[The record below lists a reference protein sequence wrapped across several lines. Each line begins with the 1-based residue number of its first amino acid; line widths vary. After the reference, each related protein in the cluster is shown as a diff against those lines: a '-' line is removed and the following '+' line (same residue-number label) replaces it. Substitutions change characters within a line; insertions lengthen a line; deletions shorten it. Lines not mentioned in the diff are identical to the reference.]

1 MTLKGILKNSLELLA
16 LATVAITQPIL
27 DLYGRNLPIFATAKV
42 SEIEVAI
49 FLFAVAV
56 LPTLIAVAIEVL
68 VGFIRRGALDL
79 VHRTLAGLL
88 GTIFGLAITRQ
99 IGLSIDVVAFIVS
112 VGIGVGITT
121 ALHRWRGV
129 RTFVSYISAL
139 APLLL
144 AVFVV
149 QILPVFSGSNGEV
162 VASNSNNP
170 NTPIVLIVF
179 DESPLFA
186 LLDAEGNINAQ
197 RFPGFARLASKSTWH
212 RNALA
217 VSQHT
222 TQAVPAIFTSN
233 IPKRGDQPFL
243 SVHPNNIFTMLQ
255 RTYPINGY
263 ESVTSLCP
271 INTCASAN
279 PTDLER
285 LNVPRLRTFLKDA
298 TVVFGHRVLPQS
310 TRNKLPVIGQSWG
323 KFSVGDDS
331 STSDA
336 PGPKVK
342 ADDKFD
348 MTRAGGPFFQL
359 KMYNDAINR
368 MIADPRNT
376 ATILHLIAPHRPW
389 VMLPDLRANT
399 ATEFLG
405 DLNPLEGISARSD
418 YQRYLYQLGGVDA
431 MISSLIRRMEKAGI
445 WDKSLVVVT
454 ADHGISFEPGLMK
467 RTTDF
472 ASAGQVTDLFTIPM
486 FVKMPQQSVGAVDDC
501 AVTNLDLLP
510 TIMEV
515 SGVATSVEMQGT
527 SLVNSCPVR
536 EKRKVT
542 TTKISTE
549 IVSSFSMVRE
559 RSDRYAKWIN
569 RDGELGRIAG
579 LTAQQGV
586 LGTTVTTTQTSTA
599 VTAWRSS
606 FVEMFENISD
616 KIGQTVPVLLVG
628 EIDVK
633 TALPQ
638 GAEGFVT
645 IDGKIAGIIDEL
657 SAAQAGTLPFTVML
671 DYTMLTAGAHKVS
684 LLLHTKDNGRD
695 VYENVGELTR

>member
-49 FLFAVAV
+49 FLLVVAV

-79 VHRTLAGLL
+79 VHRSLVGLL

-99 IGLSIDVVAFIVS
+99 IGLSIDALAFIVS
-112 VGIGVGITT
+112 AGIGVGITT

-139 APLLL
+139 APLLM

-170 NTPIVLIVF
+170 NAPIVLIVF

-186 LLDAEGNINAQ
+186 LLDAEGNINAR
-197 RFPGFARLASKSTWH
+197 RFPGFADLASKSTWH

-222 TQAVPAIFTSN
+222 TQAVPAIFTSR

-255 RTYPINGY
+255 STYPINGY

-285 LNVPRLRTFLKDA
+285 LNATRLRAFLKDA
-298 TVVFGHRVLPQS
+298 SVVFGHRVLPQS
-310 TRNKLPVIGQSWG
+310 TRKKLPVIGQSWG
-323 KFSVGDDS
+323 KFSVGNDTPTVNS
-331 STSDA
+331 SGAQAKPEDKFSMTFDEMFFQVKIFSDA
-336 PGPKVK
+336 I
-342 ADDKFD
+342 D
-348 MTRAGGPFFQL
+348 
-359 KMYNDAINR
+359 R

-376 ATILHLIAPHRPW
+376 ATILHLVAPHRPW

-399 ATEFLG
+399 VIKYLG
-405 DLNPLEGISARSD
+405 DLNPPEGTRARTD

-431 MISSLIRRMEKAGI
+431 MISSLIERMEKAGI

-454 ADHGISFEPGLMK
+454 ADHGISLEPGLMK
-467 RTTDF
+467 RATDF
-472 ASAGQVTDLFTIPM
+472 TNAGQVTDLFTIPM
-486 FVKMPQQSVGAVDDC
+486 FVKMPQQAVGAIDDC

-515 SGVATSVEMQGT
+515 SGVVTSVEMQGT

-536 EKRKVT
+536 EKRAVT
-542 TTKISTE
+542 TTQISTE
-549 IVSSFSMVRE
+549 IASSFAMVRE

-569 RDGELGRIAG
+569 RDGELGHIAG
-579 LTAQQGV
+579 LAAQQGV
-586 LGTTVTTTQTSTA
+586 LGTTVATTQTSTA
-599 VTAWRSS
+599 VTTWRSS
-606 FVEMFENISD
+606 FAEMFK
-616 KIGQTVPVLLVG
+616 KINSGVGQAVPALLVG

-633 TALPQ
+633 AVLPQ

-645 IDGKIAGIIDEL
+645 VDGKIAGIIDEL
-657 SAAQAGTLPFTVML
+657 SAAQVGTLPFTVML
-671 DYTMLTAGAHKVS
+671 DYTMLTAGPHQVS
-684 LLLHTKDNGRD
+684 LVIHTKDNGRD
-695 VYENVGELTR
+695 VYEDVGELTR

>member
-27 DLYGRNLPIFATAKV
+27 DLYGKNLPIFATARV

-49 FLFAVAV
+49 FLFVVAV
-56 LPTLIAVAIEVL
+56 LPTLIAVVIEVL

-79 VHRTLAGLL
+79 VHRCLVGLL

-112 VGIGVGITT
+112 AGIGVGITM

-129 RTFVSYISAL
+129 RSFVSYISAL
-139 APLLL
+139 APLLM

-149 QILPVFSGSNGEV
+149 QIIPVFSGSTGEV
-162 VASNSNNP
+162 VALNSNNP
-170 NTPIVLIVF
+170 NTPIVLLVF

-197 RFPGFARLASKSTWH
+197 RFPGFAKLASKSTWH

-222 TQAVPAIFTSN
+222 TQAVPAIFTSK

-243 SVHPNNIFTMLQ
+243 SAHPNNIFTMLQ
-255 RTYPINGY
+255 GTYPINGY
-263 ESVTSLCP
+263 EPVTSLCP
-271 INTCASAN
+271 INTCASTN

-285 LNVPRLRTFLKDA
+285 LNVSRLRTFLKDA
-298 TVVFGHRVLPQS
+298 SVVFGHRVLPQS
-310 TRNKLPVIGQSWG
+310 TRNRLPVIGQSWG
-323 KFSVGDDS
+323 KFAVGDSASLGDE
-331 STSDA
+331 
-336 PGPKVK
+336 PGLKVK
-342 ADDKFD
+342 ADDKFHMVKD
-348 MTRAGGPFFQL
+348 GGPFFQL
-359 KMYNDAINR
+359 KMYNDAIDR
-368 MIADPRNT
+368 MIADPRNS
-376 ATILHLIAPHRPW
+376 ATVLHLLTPHRPW
-389 VMLPDLRANT
+389 LMLPDLRGIT
-399 ATEFLG
+399 ALDYVG
-405 DLNPLEGISARSD
+405 DLNPLEGIAARTD
-418 YQRYLYQLGGVDA
+418 FQRYLYQLGGVDA
-431 MISSLIRRMEKAGI
+431 MISSLIRRMEKAGT

-454 ADHGISFEPGLMK
+454 ADHGITFEPGLMK

-472 ASAGQVTDLFTIPM
+472 TNAGQVTDLFTIPM
-486 FVKMPQQSVGAVDDC
+486 FIKMPQQSLGTVDDC

-559 RSDRYAKWIN
+559 RSDRYAQWIS
-569 RDGELGRIAG
+569 RDGELGQIAG
-579 LTAQQGV
+579 LKSQQGI
-586 LGTTVTTTQTSTA
+586 LGSTITATQTSTA
-599 VTAWRSS
+599 VSAWRSP
-606 FVEMFENISD
+606 FVEMFKNISD
-616 KIGQTVPVLLVG
+616 KIGQTVPALLFG
-628 EIDVK
+628 EIDIK
-633 TALPQ
+633 AALPQ
-638 GAEGFVT
+638 SAEGFVT

-657 SAAQAGTLPFTVML
+657 SAAQAGTLAFTVML
-671 DYTMLTAGAHKVS
+671 DYTMLTAGERKVS
-684 LLLHTKDNGRD
+684 LVIHTKENDRD
-695 VYENVGELTR
+695 EYENVGELTR

>member
-16 LATVAITQPIL
+16 LATVAITQPML
-27 DLYGRNLPIFATAKV
+27 DLYGKNLPIFATARV

-56 LPTLIAVAIEVL
+56 LPSLIAIAIEIL
-68 VGFIRRGALDL
+68 VGFIHRGALDL
-79 VHRTLAGLL
+79 VHRCLLGLL

-99 IGLSIDVVAFIVS
+99 IGLSMDALAFIVS
-112 VGIGVGITT
+112 AGIGVGITT

-139 APLLL
+139 APLLMV
-144 AVFVV
+144 VFVV
-149 QILPVFSGSNGEV
+149 QILPVFSGSTGEV
-162 VASNSNNP
+162 VALNSNNP
-170 NTPIVLIVF
+170 NTPIVLLVF

-255 RTYPINGY
+255 GTYPINGY
-263 ESVTSLCP
+263 EPVTSLCP
-271 INTCASAN
+271 INTCASTN

-285 LNVPRLRTFLKDA
+285 LNVSRLRTFLKDA
-298 TVVFGHRVLPQS
+298 SVVFGHRVLPQS

-323 KFSVGDDS
+323 KFAADDNAS
-331 STSDA
+331 ISDE
-336 PGPKVK
+336 PSPKVK
-342 ADDKFD
+342 ANDKFHMVKD
-348 MTRAGGPFFQL
+348 GGPFFQL
-359 KMYNDAINR
+359 KMYNDAIDR
-368 MIADPRNT
+368 MIADPRNS
-376 ATILHLIAPHRPW
+376 ATILHLLTPHRPW
-389 VMLPDLRANT
+389 LMLPDLRGIT

-405 DLNPLEGISARSD
+405 DLNPPEGISARTD

-431 MISSLIRRMEKAGI
+431 MISSLINRMEKAGA
-445 WDKSLVVVT
+445 WDKSLVIVT
-454 ADHGISFEPGLMK
+454 ADHGITFEPGLLK

-472 ASAGQVTDLFTIPM
+472 TNVGQVTDLFTIPM
-486 FVKMPQQSVGAVDDC
+486 FIKMPQQSLGTVDDC

-542 TTKISTE
+542 TTKTSAE
-549 IVSSFSMVRE
+549 IASSFSMVRE
-559 RSDRYAKWIN
+559 RSDRYAQWIS
-569 RDGELGRIAG
+569 RSGELGQIAG
-579 LTAQQGV
+579 LRSQQGV
-586 LGTTVTTTQTSTA
+586 LGTTISATQTSTA
-599 VTAWRSS
+599 VSAWRSPV
-606 FVEMFENISD
+606 VEMFKNISD
-616 KIGQTVPVLLVG
+616 KIGQTVPALLFG
-628 EIDVK
+628 EIDIK

-638 GAEGFVT
+638 GAEGFVM
-645 IDGKIAGIIDEL
+645 IDGKVAGIIDEL
-657 SAAQAGTLPFTVML
+657 SAAQAGTLAFTVIL
-671 DYTMLTAGAHKVS
+671 DYTMLTAGERKVS
-684 LLLHTKDNGRD
+684 LVIHTKENDRD

>member
-49 FLFAVAV
+49 FLFVVAV
-56 LPTLIAVAIEVL
+56 LPTLIAVVIEVL
-68 VGFIRRGALDL
+68 VGFIRSVALDL
-79 VHRTLAGLL
+79 VHRCLVGLL

-99 IGLSIDVVAFIVS
+99 IGLSIDVLAFMVS
-112 VGIGVGITT
+112 AGIGVGITM

-149 QILPVFSGSNGEV
+149 QILPVFYGSSGAV
-162 VASNSNNP
+162 VASNAVVSNP
-170 NTPIVLIVF
+170 PIVLIVF

-222 TQAVPAIFTSN
+222 TQAVPAIFTSK
-233 IPKRGDQPFL
+233 IPKRKDQPFL

-255 RTYPINGY
+255 GTYPINGY

-271 INTCASAN
+271 VNTCASAN

-285 LNVPRLRTFLKDA
+285 LNVTRLRTFLKDA
-298 TVVFGHRVLPQS
+298 SVVFGHRVLPQS
-310 TRNKLPVIGQSWG
+310 TRKKLPVIGQSWG
-323 KFSVGDDS
+323 KFSVGKGT
-331 STSDA
+331 STGDPSGLQA
-336 PGPKVK
+336 N

-359 KMYNDAINR
+359 KMFNEAIDR
-368 MIADPRNT
+368 MVNAPSNT

-399 ATEFLG
+399 ATEYLG
-405 DLNPLEGISARSD
+405 DLNPLEGISARTD
-418 YQRYLYQLGGVDA
+418 YQKYLYQLGGVDD
-431 MISSLIRRMEKAGI
+431 MISSLMRRMEKAGI

-472 ASAGQVTDLFTIPM
+472 TNAGQVTDLFTVPM
-486 FVKMPQQSVGAVDDC
+486 FIKMPQQVTGAIDDC

-515 SGVATSVEMQGT
+515 SGVVTNVEMQGT

-536 EKRKVT
+536 EKRAVT

-549 IVSSFSMVRE
+549 IASSFSMVRE
-559 RSDRYAKWIN
+559 RSERYAKWIN
-569 RDGELGRIAG
+569 RDGELGHIAG
-579 LTAQQGV
+579 LAAQQGV
-586 LGTTVTTTQTSTA
+586 LGTTVTTTRNSTA

-606 FVEMFENISD
+606 FVEMFKKINLG
-616 KIGQTVPVLLVG
+616 IGQTVPALLVG

-633 TALPQ
+633 AALPQ

-645 IDGKIAGIIDEL
+645 VDGKIAGIIDEL
-657 SAAQAGTLPFTVML
+657 SAAQVGILPFTVML
-671 DYTMLTAGAHKVS
+671 DYTMLTAGPHQVS
-684 LLLHTKDNGRD
+684 LVIHAKDNGHD
-695 VYENVGELTR
+695 VYENVGKLTR

>member
-49 FLFAVAV
+49 FLLVVAV

-79 VHRTLAGLL
+79 VHRSLVGLL

-99 IGLSIDVVAFIVS
+99 IGLSIDALAFIVS
-112 VGIGVGITT
+112 AGIGVGITT

-129 RTFVSYISAL
+129 RTFVSYQSAL
-139 APLLL
+139 APLLM

-162 VASNSNNP
+162 VGSNSNNP
-170 NTPIVLIVF
+170 NAPIVLIVF

-186 LLDAEGNINAQ
+186 LLDAEGNINAR
-197 RFPGFARLASKSTWH
+197 RFPGFADLASKSTWH

-222 TQAVPAIFTSN
+222 TQAVPAIFTSR

-255 RTYPINGY
+255 STYPINGY

-285 LNVPRLRTFLKDA
+285 LNATRLRAFLKDA
-298 TVVFGHRVLPQS
+298 SVVFGHRVLPQS
-310 TRNKLPVIGQSWG
+310 TRKKLPVIGQSWG
-323 KFSVGDDS
+323 KFSVGNDTPTVNS
-331 STSDA
+331 SGAQAKPEDKFSMTFDEMFFQVKIFSDA
-336 PGPKVK
+336 I
-342 ADDKFD
+342 D
-348 MTRAGGPFFQL
+348 
-359 KMYNDAINR
+359 R

-376 ATILHLIAPHRPW
+376 ATILHLVAPHRPW

-399 ATEFLG
+399 VIKYLG
-405 DLNPLEGISARSD
+405 DLNPPEGTRARTD

-431 MISSLIRRMEKAGI
+431 MISSLIGRMEKAGI

-454 ADHGISFEPGLMK
+454 ADHGISLEPGLMK
-467 RTTDF
+467 RATDF
-472 ASAGQVTDLFTIPM
+472 TNAGQVTDLFTIPM
-486 FVKMPQQSVGAVDDC
+486 FVKMPQQAVGAIDDC

-515 SGVATSVEMQGT
+515 SGVVTSVEMQGT

-536 EKRKVT
+536 EKRAVT
-542 TTKISTE
+542 TTQISTE
-549 IVSSFSMVRE
+549 IASSFAMVRE

-569 RDGELGRIAG
+569 RDGELGHIAG
-579 LTAQQGV
+579 LAAQQGV
-586 LGTTVTTTQTSTA
+586 LGTTVATTQTSTV
-599 VTAWRSS
+599 VTTWRSS
-606 FVEMFENISD
+606 FAEMFK
-616 KIGQTVPVLLVG
+616 KINSGVGQAVPALLVG

-633 TALPQ
+633 AVLPQ

-645 IDGKIAGIIDEL
+645 VDGKIAGIIDEL
-657 SAAQAGTLPFTVML
+657 SAAQVGTLPFTVML
-671 DYTMLTAGAHKVS
+671 DYTMLTAGPHQVS
-684 LLLHTKDNGRD
+684 LVIHTKDNGRD
-695 VYENVGELTR
+695 VYEDVGELTR

>member
-1 MTLKGILKNSLELLA
+1 MTLRGILRNSLELLA

-27 DLYGRNLPIFATAKV
+27 DLYGKNLPIFATARV

-56 LPTLIAVAIEVL
+56 LPSLIAIAIEIL

-79 VHRTLAGLL
+79 VHRCLLGLL

-99 IGLSIDVVAFIVS
+99 IGLSMDALAFIVS
-112 VGIGVGITT
+112 AGIGVGITT

-139 APLLL
+139 APLLMV
-144 AVFVV
+144 VFVV
-149 QILPVFSGSNGEV
+149 QILPVFSGSTGEV
-162 VASNSNNP
+162 VALNSNNP
-170 NTPIVLIVF
+170 NTPIVLLVF

-197 RFPGFARLASKSTWH
+197 RFPGFAKLASKSTWH

-243 SVHPNNIFTMLQ
+243 SAHPNNIFTMLQ
-255 RTYPINGY
+255 GTYPINGY
-263 ESVTSLCP
+263 EPVTSLCP
-271 INTCASAN
+271 INTCASTN

-285 LNVPRLRTFLKDA
+285 LNVSRLRTFLKDA
-298 TVVFGHRVLPQS
+298 SVVFGHRVLPQS

-323 KFSVGDDS
+323 KFAADDNAS
-331 STSDA
+331 ISDE
-336 PGPKVK
+336 PSPKVK
-342 ADDKFD
+342 ANDKFHMVKD
-348 MTRAGGPFFQL
+348 GGPFFQL
-359 KMYNDAINR
+359 KMYNDAIDR
-368 MIADPRNT
+368 MIADPRNS
-376 ATILHLIAPHRPW
+376 ATILHLLTPHRPW
-389 VMLPDLRANT
+389 LMLPDLRGIT

-405 DLNPLEGISARSD
+405 DLNPPEGISARTD

-431 MISSLIRRMEKAGI
+431 MISSLINRMEKAGT
-445 WDKSLVVVT
+445 WDKSLVIVT
-454 ADHGISFEPGLMK
+454 ADHGITFEPGLMK

-472 ASAGQVTDLFTIPM
+472 TNAGQVTDLFTIPM
-486 FVKMPQQSVGAVDDC
+486 FIKMPQQSLGTVDDC

-542 TTKISTE
+542 TTKTSAE
-549 IVSSFSMVRE
+549 IASSFSMVRE
-559 RSDRYAKWIN
+559 RSDRYAQWIS
-569 RDGELGRIAG
+569 RSGELGQIAG
-579 LTAQQGV
+579 LRSQQGV
-586 LGTTVTTTQTSTA
+586 LGTTISATQTSTA
-599 VTAWRSS
+599 VSAWRSPV
-606 FVEMFENISD
+606 VEMFKNISD
-616 KIGQTVPVLLVG
+616 KIGQTVPALLFG
-628 EIDVK
+628 EIDIK

-638 GAEGFVT
+638 GAEGFVM
-645 IDGKIAGIIDEL
+645 IDGKVAGIIDEL
-657 SAAQAGTLPFTVML
+657 SAAQAGTMAFTVML
-671 DYTMLTAGAHKVS
+671 DYTMLTAGERKVS
-684 LLLHTKDNGRD
+684 LVIHTKENDRD

>member
-16 LATVAITQPIL
+16 LATVAITQPML
-27 DLYGRNLPIFATAKV
+27 DLYGKNLPIFATAKV

-49 FLFAVAV
+49 FLFVVAV
-56 LPTLIAVAIEVL
+56 LPTLIAIAIEVL
-68 VGFIRRGALDL
+68 VGFTRRSALDL
-79 VHRTLAGLL
+79 VHRCLIGLL
-88 GTIFGLAITRQ
+88 GAIFGLAITRQ
-99 IGLSIDVVAFIVS
+99 IGLSVDALAFMVS
-112 VGIGVGITT
+112 AGIGVGITM
-121 ALHRWRGV
+121 ALHQWRGV

-139 APLLL
+139 APLLM

-149 QILPVFSGSNGEV
+149 QILPVFSGSTGEV

-255 RTYPINGY
+255 GIYPINGY
-263 ESVTSLCP
+263 EPVTSLCP
-271 INTCASAN
+271 INTCASTN

-285 LNVPRLRTFLKDA
+285 LNTNRLRTFLKDA
-298 TVVFGHRVLPQS
+298 SVVFAHRVLPES

-323 KFSVGDDS
+323 KFSAGVDAS
-331 STSDA
+331 ISDESD
-336 PGPKVK
+336 PKVK
-342 ADDKFD
+342 ADDKFHLVKE
-348 MTRAGGPFFQL
+348 GGPFFQL
-359 KMYNDAINR
+359 KMYNDAIDR
-368 MIADPRNT
+368 MIADTRNT
-376 ATILHLIAPHRPW
+376 ATILHLLTPHRPW

-399 ATEFLG
+399 ATEYLG
-405 DLNPLEGISARSD
+405 DLNPLEGISARTD
-418 YQRYLYQLGGVDA
+418 YQKYLYQLGGVDA
-431 MISSLIRRMEKAGI
+431 MISGLIRRMEKAGI

-472 ASAGQVTDLFTIPM
+472 TNVGQVTDLFTIPM
-486 FVKMPQQSVGAVDDC
+486 FVKMPQQVTGAIDDC

-510 TIMEV
+510 TIMDV
-515 SGVATSVEMQGT
+515 SGVATSVEMEGT

-549 IVSSFSMVRE
+549 IASSFSMVRE

-569 RDGELGRIAG
+569 RDGELGHIAG
-579 LTAQQGV
+579 LAAQQGV
-586 LGTTVTTTQTSTA
+586 LGMPLTTTQTSTA

-606 FVEMFENISD
+606 FVEMFK
-616 KIGQTVPVLLVG
+616 KINLGVGQTVPALLVG

-633 TALPQ
+633 ADLPQ

-671 DYTMLTAGAHKVS
+671 DYTMLTAGERKVS
-684 LLLHTKDNGRD
+684 LVIHTKDNGRD
-695 VYENVGELTR
+695 VYENVGKLTR